1 MLPPT
6 NDVTNSMNFDPQ
18 PASGRNASI
27 PKFHSESVTELKTSP
42 DMSDAMLNVNMQ
54 LTNEWGMRNNQVD
67 RIFPDNILL
76 NATVTNFDLQEESI
90 DDSQRIE
97 WLKAHGVLENKTFKK
112 KQLSN
117 CRKKVKDVMVNE

>member
-1 MLPPT
+1 
-6 NDVTNSMNFDPQ
+6 
-18 PASGRNASI
+18 
-27 PKFHSESVTELKTSP
+27 
-42 DMSDAMLNVNMQ
+42 MSDAMLNVNMQ